1 MNLAASR
8 ALVEKVLAGE
18 ITPEN
23 DPASFDDDVVHFA
36 ICDLE
41 DHDPDWLLAAV
52 RDRRH
57 PLAGR
62 RNVVTSMGRLQARL
76 WAELR
81 VEDPTLPP
89 YPFA

>member
-1 MNLAASR
+1 MTLAASR

-36 ICDLE
+36 ICELE
-41 DHDPDWLLAAV
+41 DGDAEWLLAAV
-52 RDRRH
+52 RDRRR

-62 RNVVTSMGRLQARL
+62 RNVVTSMGRFQAAL

-81 VEDPTLPP
+81 AEDPTLPP